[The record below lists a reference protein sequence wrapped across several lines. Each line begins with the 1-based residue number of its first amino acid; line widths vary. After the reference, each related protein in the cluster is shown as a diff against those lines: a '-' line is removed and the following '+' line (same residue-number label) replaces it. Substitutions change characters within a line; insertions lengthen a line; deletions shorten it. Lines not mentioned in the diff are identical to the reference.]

1 MEYLK
6 KKPEALFCA
15 VLLAIMTVLMSAEV
29 FSRYLLDKSI
39 IWVEECVRYMFIW
52 TIFVGSASC
61 IPLKSHITVD
71 LLTQVLP
78 EKVCHWMECFTTLLW
93 LGICGW
99 FFYLSATYTMTVFH
113 RGEVSTAMH
122 VPMWLIYL
130 AIPTGFLLMILRLI
144 GLFYREYLRKKPEA
158 LD

>member
-52 TIFVGSASC
+52 TIFVGSAS
-61 IPLKSHITVD
+61 
-71 LLTQVLP
+71 
-78 EKVCHWMECFTTLLW
+78 
-93 LGICGW
+93 
-99 FFYLSATYTMTVFH
+99 
-113 RGEVSTAMH
+113 
-122 VPMWLIYL
+122 
-130 AIPTGFLLMILRLI
+130 
-144 GLFYREYLRKKPEA
+144 
-158 LD
+158 